1 MQASVLHFRDESVT
15 LTRLLARGVGRD
27 PATLRNLT
35 RGQWWVPTI
44 PANSVAQ
51 FCLGPTYLVLNISL
65 FTMKRS
71 GSADALT
78 KVPDALNAPAT
89 PQHDSLVEFAL
100 NDVEDQNLREWRRW
114 QFNLVAYTIMTILGI
129 GVLLPWNV
137 AINACVQM

>member
-1 MQASVLHFRDESVT
+1 M
-15 LTRLLARGVGRD
+15 
-27 PATLRNLT
+27 
-35 RGQWWVPTI
+35 PTI